1 MESSIK
7 NWTISLNDRKTELCF
22 TNGYT
27 VCYAYFDMEKDILF
41 FDRILAPKYAQN
53 YAKKWARKNGMI
65 DIYNS

>member
-22 TNGYT
+22 TNGYE
-27 VCYAYFDMEKDILF
+27 VCYAFYDMKQDTLF
-41 FDRILAPKYAQN
+41 FDRVLAPKFAQN
-53 YAKKWARKNGMI
+53 YAKKWARENGMI